1 MLKLVVFA
9 SLLPLRLR
17 YIRLV
22 MLFLHCA
29 VTVVLLHIQNELD
42 RTSLRSASHCR
53 LIPGLALAAAA
64 AALSDGLFAEP
75 FGFAP
80 EELDLHPSA
89 AISSNPA
96 APHASVPPYARNF
109 HCRKQSRFHFMSAGQ
124 VAPIHLLVSVA
135 WRCTGPLPGRPVIT
149 ASIVPSSCSESR
161 TWILASP
168 SVLIP

>member
-53 LIPGLALAAAA
+53 LIPGLSLAAVAA
-64 AALSDGLFAEP
+64 AISGGLFTEA

-80 EELDLHPSA
+80 QEPELHPSA
-89 AISSNPA
+89 KLSSNPV
-96 APHASVPPYARNF
+96 APHASVRAICEELSLPQAVKISF
-109 HCRKQSRFHFMSAGQ
+109 HVCRAG
-124 VAPIHLLVSVA
+124 
-135 WRCTGPLPGRPVIT
+135 
-149 ASIVPSSCSESR
+149 R
-161 TWILASP
+161 TQPFVGI
-168 SVLIP
+168 IRMQ